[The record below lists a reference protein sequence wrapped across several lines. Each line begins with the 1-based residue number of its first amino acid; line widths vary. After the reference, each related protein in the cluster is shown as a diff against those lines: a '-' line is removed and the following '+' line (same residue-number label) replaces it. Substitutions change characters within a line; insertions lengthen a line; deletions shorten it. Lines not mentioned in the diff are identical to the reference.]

1 MGSHIIMLYR
11 TSFTQKQQ
19 MATSGKNLICHSSLN
34 DNCTASLFFNDGDPD
49 AEEALSVDCCTSLD
63 DLNRKN
69 TMIPILARI
78 ADGIKKQFCHPS
90 RCNET
95 FIRMISQIQ

>member
-1 MGSHIIMLYR
+1 
-11 TSFTQKQQ
+11 

-69 TMIPILARI
+69 TMIPILAYTVTTSQLASFVSVSITDNTRT
-78 ADGIKKQFCHPS
+78 DKQ
-90 RCNET
+90 T
-95 FIRMISQIQ
+95 